1 MGWYAGDRTSVDVSD
16 SNIGDYSVVNA
27 IIDYD
32 IYSITV
38 AADKAVS
45 KLFIDGEPMTMNSD
59 ATWYVSVAAGPHEIS
74 CKLKAGYA
82 GTGVLAVQSAG
93 AAGTISV
100 DGMSLTV
107 GGDRSEFALVLSG
120 FTWVGWVN
128 PEPDPPIPFPIP
140 VPTPSSSS
148 DDGVTATDCLLVVLI
163 GIVAIMSIVL
173 AGRMLKR

>member
-1 MGWYAGDRTSVDVSD
+1 
-16 SNIGDYSVVNA
+16 
-27 IIDYD
+27 
-32 IYSITV
+32 
-38 AADKAVS
+38 
-45 KLFIDGEPMTMNSD
+45 
-59 ATWYVSVAAGPHEIS
+59 
-74 CKLKAGYA
+74 
-82 GTGVLAVQSAG
+82 
-93 AAGTISV
+93 
-100 DGMSLTV
+100 MSLTV

-120 FTWVGWVN
+120 FTWVGWVD